1 MRRDRHA
8 GGQKRGAPAMLKPLR
23 RRLTLIFTALTGSV
37 LAAMLLLTLML
48 AQQQARTAAR
58 GRLSDI
64 ADTLIEQMRSG
75 RTISDDWL
83 ARMEAASRLVI
94 GITDQGSPLFF
105 SGSWTPA
112 TSRETLL
119 ARAREKAEALGLPL
133 EKAPVSSLYAVRQ
146 QFELSGDNGD
156 AYLAEAAL
164 IPAGEGWYSLIL
176 LQDTRPLQGGLLR
189 LRLLYGGIGAAGAAL
204 LLAVSWFLSGRVL
217 RPTAEAIQKQ
227 RDFVAAASH
236 ELRSPLAVIRTSLSA
251 IPADPAGE
259 KRYLKNIE
267 GEAQR
272 MSRLVDDLLILAGS
286 DAKNWKLRTE
296 PVDLDALL
304 IDAFD
309 QFEPLARAKGLSLRL
324 LLPQAP
330 VGAAEGDRGRL
341 MQILSVLFSNA
352 ADYAPQGSAVTLEAR
367 RGKARALIT
376 ISDQGPG
383 VPDAEKERVFDRFY
397 RADAARSGKSH
408 FGLGLSVARELAALH
423 GGSLT
428 VGDAPGGGAAF
439 TLSLPLR

>member
-1 MRRDRHA
+1 MI
-8 GGQKRGAPAMLKPLR
+8 KKLR
-23 RRLTLIFTALTGSV
+23 RRLTLHYAALSGLVLLATCVSGFLLSARQQRAADELLFQTHLSDLTG
-37 LAAMLLLTLML
+37 
-48 AQQQARTAAR
+48 
-58 GRLSDI
+58 RLQFDRRI
-64 ADTLIEQMRSG
+64 SG
-75 RTISDDWL
+75 DWL
-83 ARMEAASRLVI
+83 ARFEAENRLAVFLWDA
-94 GITDQGSPLFF
+94 GQPMKFEGAAWL
-105 SGSWTPA
+105 PA
-112 TSRETLL
+112 GRRGAL
-119 ARAREKAEALGLPL
+119 ARAARESAFAAGFRPEDRPLRYAAARAALEEDDLRFRGVAAAFPL
-133 EKAPVSSLYAVRQ
+133 EDGGWLHLLLLRDLAPQR
-146 QFELSGDNGD
+146 
-156 AYLAEAAL
+156 AAL
-164 IPAGEGWYSLIL
+164 KMLA
-176 LQDTRPLQGGLLR
+176 LR
-189 LRLLYGGIGAAGAAL
+189 WTALFFAAGAAL
-204 LLAVSWFLSGRVL
+204 TLAGRWLSGRAAAPVRDSL
-217 RPTAEAIQKQ
+217 RRQAE
-227 RDFVAAASH
+227 FVAAASH

-341 MQILSVLFSNA
+341 MQILAVLFSNV